1 MYKNVSHS
9 LGLALN
15 RTYKICCAILPHYLE
30 GILNM
35 GNLVIGRRV
44 GESVYL
50 SFGEVAVRVVIA
62 RAGAVVKLAI
72 EAPLS
77 VVITR
82 GEFLGVGADAAMAA
96 RVVTDCNKRG
106 RA

>member
-1 MYKNVSHS
+1 
-9 LGLALN
+9 
-15 RTYKICCAILPHYLE
+15 
-30 GILNM
+30 M
-35 GNLVIGRRV
+35 GNLVIGRRL

-50 SFGEVAVRVVIA
+50 SFGEIAVRVVIA
-62 RAGAVVKLAI
+62 RAGAEVKLAI

-96 RVVTDCNKRG
+96 RVVTDCNKGSAPNGIRTWFFMRTWFVG
-106 RA
+106 AVGCCAG

>member
-1 MYKNVSHS
+1 
-9 LGLALN
+9 
-15 RTYKICCAILPHYLE
+15 
-30 GILNM
+30 M
-35 GNLVIGRRV
+35 GNLVIGRRL

-62 RAGAVVKLAI
+62 RAGAEVKLAI

-82 GEFLGVGADAAMAA
+82 GEFHGVGADAAMAA
-96 RVVTDCNKRG
+96 RVSLSSASTARMTSSFSAG
-106 RA
+106 